1 MYASKLRVPLAR
13 RKYFTRT
20 YNTRRFVIFFQH
32 MSFIYLLDLC
42 AVSVCA
48 ITATLEARRREL
60 DWFGVVV
67 IAVIAGIGGGTL
79 RDILLGRL
87 PVYWIHDPV
96 YVVVGAIAATF
107 AFFLGR
113 HLRLPKN
120 FFLIPDAIGLALF
133 TVIGT
138 SIAIQLATPWL
149 IAALMGVITG
159 VFGGIIRDILC
170 NEIPLIFRT
179 DIYATASLA
188 GAFLLI
194 LFDRLGVNH
203 DLAILLSMFC
213 IIIVRLVAIRFHI
226 HLPHL
231 RKDI

>member
-1 MYASKLRVPLAR
+1 MTL
-13 RKYFTRT
+13 
-20 YNTRRFVIFFQH
+20 
-32 MSFIYLLDLC
+32 IYLLDLC
-42 AVSVCA
+42 AVAVCA

-60 DWFGVVV
+60 DLFGVVV

-96 YVVVGAIAATF
+96 YVVVGMTAGTLT
-107 AFFLGR
+107 FFLDR
-113 HLRLPKN
+113 RLKLPKN

-138 SIAIQLATPWL
+138 SIALKLDAPWL
-149 IAALMGVITG
+149 IAGLMGVITG
-159 VFGGIIRDILC
+159 VFGGVIRDILC

-188 GAFLLI
+188 GAMLLI
-194 LFDRLGVNH
+194 ALDQFSIDH
-203 DLAILLSMFC
+203 SLALLLSMTC
-213 IIIVRLVAIRFHI
+213 IVAIRLAAMHWHI
-226 HLPHL
+226 HLPRL
-231 RKDI
+231 RPEIS